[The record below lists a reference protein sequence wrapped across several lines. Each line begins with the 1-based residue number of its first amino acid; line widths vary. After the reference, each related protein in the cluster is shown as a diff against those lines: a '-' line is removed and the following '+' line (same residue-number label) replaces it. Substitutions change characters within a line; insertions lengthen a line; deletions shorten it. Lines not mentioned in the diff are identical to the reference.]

1 MTRFPFARCAL
12 AASLVAAFAAAGV
25 HYAPGASAAAV
36 ATGPSPAAIVVRAA
50 PGMEGMPG
58 AATAQPAFAPSARGS
73 VDFSDIVERYGPAVV
88 NVSVTG
94 RAPRGA
100 PRGGPGA
107 EPEPDDA
114 LREFLRRFGPPGTQ
128 QAPRGEVPAV
138 RGLGSGFIVSADGL
152 ILTNAHVVEGAE
164 EIVVRLTDRREFR
177 AKLVGADPQTDV
189 AVLRIEARN
198 LPTVKLGDPSR
209 VKVGEPVLAIGSPY
223 GFENTVTAGI
233 VSAKSRSLPDDTYVP
248 FLQTDVAVNPG
259 NSGGPLFD
267 ARGEVIGINS
277 QIYSRTGGFQ
287 GLSFAIPIDVATRV
301 QGQLVSTGR
310 VERGRLGVSIQELDQ
325 SLARAFGM
333 ETPRGALVTGVA
345 PGSPGAAAGLRTGDV
360 IVALDGRPID
370 RSAELPARVAE
381 MKPGQRASIEVL
393 RERSSKTLSI
403 IVGTFT
409 PEKVATASDAQPPG
423 APQPAARLGLAV
435 RELRAGEGGPGQ
447 PAGLLVESAG
457 GPAGQAGIRP
467 GDRILSVNGTA
478 VSTVAQLRDRVSA
491 AGDEVALLIQRNDAR
506 VFVSLRLAA

>member
-1 MTRFPFARCAL
+1 MTRFPFARGVL

-25 HYAPGASAAAV
+25 HYAPGASAAA
-36 ATGPSPAAIVVRAA
+36 ATATRPTPAAVVAQAA
-50 PGMEGMPG
+50 PALPG
-58 AATAQPAFAPSARGS
+58 APAVPSAQPVLAPSVRGS

-94 RAPRGA
+94 RAARS
-100 PRGGPGA
+100 GPGA
-107 EPEPDDA
+107 EPLPDEA
-114 LREFLRRFGPPGTQ
+114 LREFLRRFGPPGAQ
-128 QAPRGEVPAV
+128 QGPRGETPAV
-138 RGLGSGFIVSADGL
+138 RGLGSGFVVSADGL

-301 QGQLVSTGR
+301 QGQLVATGR
-310 VERGRLGVSIQELDQ
+310 VERGRFGVSIQELDQ

-333 ETPRGALVTGVA
+333 ETPRGALVTAVE
-345 PGSPGAAAGLRTGDV
+345 PGSPAAAAGLRTGDV

-381 MKPGQRASIEVL
+381 MKPGQRASLEVL
-393 RERSSKTLSI
+393 RDRGAKTLP
-403 IVGTFT
+403 IVAGTFT
-409 PEKVATASDAQPPG
+409 PAKVTTAGDAQPPG

-447 PAGLLVESAG
+447 PAGLLVEASG
-457 GPAGQAGIRP
+457 GPAAQAGIRP

-506 VFVSLRLAA
+506 VFVPLRLAS

>member
-50 PGMEGMPG
+50 PGMAGMPG

-506 VFVSLRLAA
+506 VFVPLRLAS

>member
-1 MTRFPFARCAL
+1 MTRFPFARGAL

-25 HYAPGASAAAV
+25 HYSPGASAAA
-36 ATGPSPAAIVVRAA
+36 AAIRPSPAAIVAQAA
-50 PGMEGMPG
+50 PGIPG
-58 AATAQPAFAPSARGS
+58 APAAQPALAPSARGS

-94 RAPRGA
+94 RASRGS
-100 PRGGPGA
+100 RGA
-107 EPEPDDA
+107 EPAPDDA
-114 LREFLRRFGPPGTQ
+114 LREFLRRFGPPGAQ
-128 QAPRGEVPAV
+128 QAPRGDTPAV

-198 LPTVKLGDPSR
+198 LPTVRLGDPSR

-301 QGQLVSTGR
+301 QGQLVTTGR
-310 VERGRLGVSIQELDQ
+310 VERGRFGVSIQELDQ

-333 ETPRGALVTGVA
+333 DTPRGALVTGVE

-381 MKPGQRASIEVL
+381 MKPGQRVSIEVL

-409 PEKVATASDAQPPG
+409 PEKVAVVGDAQPPG

-435 RELRAGEGGPGQ
+435 RELRAGEGSPGQ
-447 PAGLLVESAG
+447 PAGLLVEAAG
-457 GPAGQAGIRP
+457 GPAAQAGIRP

-478 VSTVAQLRDRVSA
+478 VSTVAQLRDQVSA
-491 AGDEVALLIQRNDAR
+491 VGDEVALLIQRNDAR
-506 VFVSLRLAA
+506 VFVPLRLAS